1 MRKITMVQYGCG
13 KMSKYTIKYALEKG
27 VKIVGAFDVNK
38 DLIGKDISE
47 LIGSDKKLNVKIQDA
62 SEFDNFLKAHDV
74 DIAIITT
81 TSIFAEN
88 YPIYEICAKNGVNA
102 ISTCE
107 EAFYAQN
114 SNPKLTKKLD
124 KLAKETG
131 CTICGSGYQDV
142 FWGNLIS
149 VLGGATHKI
158 IEIKGKSSYNVEDYG
173 VSLAKVHGVG
183 LTKAQFKKEIADPE
197 NISDEELKKLINAG
211 KFAPCYMWNVNGW
224 LCSKLG
230 LHVTR
235 QTQRSIPQIADEEIH
250 SSTLNMTIP
259 KGHCTGL
266 SAVVTTETKEGTTIV
281 SECIG
286 KVYGPNEYDCNDWTI
301 VGEPTTR
308 VVIERPSTAELTC
321 ATVINRIVEVL
332 VAEPGYTT
340 TDQMPENIYKA
351 HNLDKYIEVVDFC
364 EDEHCHGHCGH
375 NHDCNC
381 NE

>member
-1 MRKITMVQYGCG
+1 MVQYGCG

-27 VKIVGAFDVNK
+27 VKIVGAFEINPDI
-38 DLIGKDISE
+38 IGKDISE
-47 LIGSDKKLNVKIQDA
+47 LIDSDKKLNVKVQDA
-62 SEFDNFLKAHDV
+62 SEFDQFLQTHDV

-81 TSIFAEN
+81 TSVFAEN
-88 YPIYEICAKNGVNA
+88 YPAFEICAKNGVNA

-124 KLAKETG
+124 KIAKETG

-149 VLGGATHKI
+149 VIGGATHKI
-158 IEIKGKSSYNVEDYG
+158 VKIKGRSSYNVEDYG

-183 LTKAQFKKEIADPE
+183 LTKTQFKKEIADPE
-197 NISDEELKKLINAG
+197 NISDEELKKLISAG

-224 LCSKLG
+224 LCAKLG

-235 QTQRSIPQIADEEIH
+235 QTQRSVPQIAEEDLH
-250 SSTLNMTIP
+250 SDTLNMTIP
-259 KGHCTGL
+259 KGHCSGL

-286 KVYGPNEYDCNDWTI
+286 KVYGPNDYDCNDWTI
-301 VGEPTTR
+301 EGEPTTR

-351 HNLDKYIEVVDFC
+351 HNLDKYIEIVDVC
-364 EDEHCHGHCGH
+364 EDEHCDGHCGH
-375 NHDCNC
+375 HHDCGC
-381 NE
+381 EK

>member
-13 KMSKYTIKYALEKG
+13 KMSKFTMRYALEKG
-27 VKIVGAFDVNK
+27 LKILGAFDIDKSKV
-38 DLIGKDISE
+38 GKDISSIIDCE
-47 LIGSDKKLNVKIQDA
+47 KPLNIKIKDA
-62 SEFDNFLKAHDV
+62 KDFDEFLQKHEV
-74 DIAIITT
+74 DIAVITT

-124 KLAKETG
+124 KIAKETG

-158 IEIKGKSSYNVEDYG
+158 KTIKGKSSYNVEDYG
-173 VSLAKVHGVG
+173 ISLAKVHGAG
-183 LTKAQFKKEIADPE
+183 LSPEEFEKEIASADE
-197 NISDEELKKLINAG
+197 ISDEERKKLISAG
-211 KFAPCYMWNVNGW
+211 KFSPSFMWNVNGW

-230 LHVTR
+230 LHITQ
-235 QTQRSIPQIADEEIH
+235 QTQKSVPQIATEDIY
-250 SSTLNMTIP
+250 SSTLDMTIP
-259 KGHCTGL
+259 KGYCTGL
-266 SAVVTTETKEGTTIV
+266 SAVVTTETKEGTTII

-286 KVYGPNEYDCNDWTI
+286 KVYNKDEFDCNDWTI
-301 VGEPTTR
+301 EGEPTTR
-308 VVIERPSTAELTC
+308 VVIERPQTAELTC
-321 ATVINRIVEVL
+321 ATVINRIPEVL

-340 TDQMPENIYKA
+340 TEQMPENIYKA
-351 HNLDKYIEVVDFC
+351 HNLDKYIEFVDC
-364 EDEHCHGHCGH
+364 LCDDEHCGH
-375 NHDCNC
+375 NHHDHC
-381 NE
+381 